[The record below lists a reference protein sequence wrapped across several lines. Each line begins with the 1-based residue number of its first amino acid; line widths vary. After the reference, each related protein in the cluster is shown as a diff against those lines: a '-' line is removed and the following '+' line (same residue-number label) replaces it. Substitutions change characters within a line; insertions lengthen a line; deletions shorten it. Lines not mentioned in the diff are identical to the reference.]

1 MEIELKKRPKNV
13 TIVEGFPG
21 FGLVGTITTE
31 FLIDHLNAEQI
42 GSIWINEMH
51 PMVAIHEEEVVDPIG
66 LFYSKKYNLLIVHAI
81 SEVKGIEWKLADA
94 ISTLAIQLSA
104 KEIISIEGVG
114 LLGKKGKESVYYH
127 SKVNKKR
134 FEKAGIK
141 PLNEGIIVG
150 LTAALLLKTKKTPL
164 SCIFAE
170 TKSKLP
176 DSRAAASIVKTLDA
190 YLGLNVDYNPL
201 LKQAMVVESKIK
213 NILQNTKNVKVQ
225 KEKKD
230 MSYLG

>member
-13 TIVEGFPG
+13 TIIEGFPG

-31 FLIDHLNAEQI
+31 FLIDHLSAEQI

-51 PMVAIHEEEVVDPIG
+51 PMVAIHDEKVVDPIG
-66 LFYSKKYNLLIVHAI
+66 LFYSKKYNLIIVHAI

-94 ISTLAIQLSA
+94 LLNLAVQLSA

-114 LLGKKGKESVYYH
+114 LLGNKSKDSIYYH
-127 SKVNKKR
+127 SNSNKKQ
-134 FEKAGIK
+134 FENIGIK

-190 YLGLNVDYNPL
+190 YLGLKVDYNPL
-201 LKQAMVVESKIK
+201 LKQAVEVENKIRG
-213 NILQNTKNVKVQ
+213 ILQNTKTAKIQ